1 MMSREDY
8 EANWN
13 RQTDGHTD
21 RKYHIL
27 SQADALTKHNVP
39 VRCIL
44 FTGTVSVR
52 CILFTGTVSV
62 RCILLTGTLAV
73 NDLFPF
79 GMLYKPKLDIFFT
92 ILQDYVLHFQEQEEF
107 NFQLSRRFCYHEVA
121 TRDI

>member
-13 RQTDGHTD
+13 RPTDGQTDGKD
-21 RKYHIL
+21 HIL

-62 RCILLTGTLAV
+62 RCIL
-73 NDLFPF
+73 
-79 GMLYKPKLDIFFT
+79 FT
-92 ILQDYVLHFQEQEEF
+92 DTVSVRCI
-107 NFQLSRRFCYHEVA
+107 
-121 TRDI
+121 